1 MQDQASESKR
11 PRPPGVVSK
20 VMSNYLA
27 DYLDGP
33 YGQVRE
39 EVRQALARPEL
50 VPVDPEIDSA
60 AYRERVLE
68 WLELLGREGQAT
80 RGLPT
85 AYGGGG
91 DIGGSI
97 ASFETLAYGDLS
109 LLVKVGVQFGLFGG
123 AILHLGTR
131 IHHDEYLADIASV
144 DLPGCFAMSE
154 SGHGSDV
161 QSVGTTAT
169 YDYETRQ
176 WIINTPSES
185 DRKDWIGNAAAH
197 GRAAVVFAQL
207 ITGEDNH
214 GVHAFVVP
222 IRDDKGRVAE
232 GVRIED
238 VGHKMGLNGVDNGR
252 LYFDSVRIPREKLL
266 DRYGSVTDSG
276 EYSSPIEN
284 PIRRFFTMVGT
295 LVQGR
300 VSIAGAGLSVSKVA
314 LTTAIRH
321 ANLRRQFGPP
331 DGGEEVLLL
340 DYRAHQ
346 RRLLPL
352 LARTYALHFKQTE
365 LVDELDRVFS
375 GEETDDQARRSL
387 ETSAAGVKA
396 FATWHAVDCL
406 QTGREACGGLGYLES
421 SGFASRKADAEIFTT
436 FEGDNTVLL
445 QLVAKSLLTGYREEF
460 GDLNPIGMA
469 GFVAS
474 QAVGRLVERTAVREL
489 WGRIWDEITPDTEED
504 GDLKSREYQLALFA
518 WREQHVLESA
528 ARRLKG
534 GIDDGHDPF
543 EVFNACQDHVLV
555 AARSHIDTRILE
567 AFSKGVERCEDE
579 ESRAMLDRLCDLYA
593 LSVIEQHRGWYQ
605 EHGRISSTRS
615 KAVIRNVN
623 ALCEELSPHAGDLVD
638 ALRVPECVLPEFGPG
653 GLVG

>member
-1 MQDQASESKR
+1 MAMAELTEIKAVDMAVDTVAL
-11 PRPPGVVSK
+11 G
-20 VMSNYLA
+20 

-33 YGQVRE
+33 YGEVRE
-39 EVRQALARPEL
+39 QMRKALGRPEL
-50 VPVDPEIDSA
+50 AAVDPEINSPE
-60 AYRERVLE
+60 YRQRVFE
-68 WLELLGREGQAT
+68 WVRLLGQEGYAT

-85 AYGGGG
+85 EYGGDG
-91 DIGGSI
+91 DIGGSV
-97 ASFETLAYGDLS
+97 ASFETLAFGDLS
-109 LLVKVGVQFGLFGG
+109 LLVKTGVQFGLFGG

-131 IHHDEYLADIASV
+131 VHHDEYLADIASV

-154 SGHGSDV
+154 SAHGSDV

-176 WIINTPSES
+176 WIINTPTES
-185 DRKDWIGNAAAH
+185 DRKDWIGNAALH
-197 GRAAVVFAQL
+197 GRVAVVFAQL
-207 ITGEDNH
+207 INGEQNH

-222 IRDDKGRVAE
+222 IRDRGGRARE

-238 VGHKMGLNGVDNGR
+238 IGYKLGLNGVDNGR
-252 LYFDSVRIPREKLL
+252 LYFDQVRVPRSNLL
-266 DRYGSVTDSG
+266 DRYGSVTESG

-284 PIRRFFTMVGT
+284 PTRRFFTMVGT

-321 ANLRRQFGPP
+321 GELRRQFGPP
-331 DGGEEVLLL
+331 QGGEEVPLL

-352 LARTYALHFKQTE
+352 LAQTYALHFRQEE

-375 GEETDDQARRSL
+375 GEETDEQARRSL

-396 FATWHAVDCL
+396 VATWHAVDCL
-406 QTGREACGGLGYLES
+406 QTGRETCGGLGYLDS
-421 SGFASRKADAEIFTT
+421 SGLAARKADAEIFTT

-460 GDLNPIGMA
+460 GHLNPLGMA
-469 GFVAS
+469 GFIAT
-474 QAVGRLVERTAVREL
+474 QAVNRLVERTAVREL
-489 WGRIWDEITPDTEED
+489 WGRIWDEITPATEED
-504 GDLKSREYQLALFA
+504 GDLNKREYQLALFA
-518 WREQHVLESA
+518 WREQHVLEGA
-528 ARRLKG
+528 VRRLKA
-534 GIDDGHDPF
+534 GIDQGEEPF
-543 EVFNACQDHVLV
+543 DVFNSAQDHVLS
-555 AARSHIDTRILE
+555 AARAHIDTQILE
-567 AFSKGVERCEDE
+567 AFNRGVERCEDE
-579 ESRAMLDRLCDLYA
+579 TSRALLDRLCDLYA
-593 LSVIEQHRGWYQ
+593 LSTIERHRGWYQ

-623 ALCEELSPHAGDLVD
+623 SICEEIRPQAGALVE
-638 ALRVPECVLPEFGPG
+638 ALRVPDCVLPEFGPN
-653 GLVG
+653 GLAG

>member
-1 MQDQASESKR
+1 
-11 PRPPGVVSK
+11 
-20 VMSNYLA
+20 MSDRSDTAETLA
-27 DYLDGP
+27 AIDPDLLGSYLDQP
-33 YGQVRE
+33 YGAVRE
-39 EVRQALARPEL
+39 EVRTALARPEFG
-50 VPVDPEIDSA
+50 PVDPEITSKE
-60 AYRERVLE
+60 YRERVFE
-68 WLELLGREGQAT
+68 WLTLLSDEGQTT
-80 RGLPT
+80 RGLP
-85 AYGGGG
+85 AEHGGGG

-109 LLVKVGVQFGLFGG
+109 LLVKTGVQFGLFGG

-131 IHHDEYLADIASV
+131 IHHDRYLADIASLK
-144 DLPGCFAMSE
+144 LPGCFAMSE

-169 YDYETRQ
+169 YDYESLE
-176 WIINTPSES
+176 WVIHTPTEA
-185 DRKDWIGNAAAH
+185 DRKDWIGNAAVH
-197 GRAAVVFAQL
+197 GQAAVVFAQL
-207 ITGEDNH
+207 ITSDDNH

-222 IRDDKGRVAE
+222 IRNENGQVLE

-238 VGHKMGLNGVDNGR
+238 VGHKLGLNGVDNGR
-252 LYFDSVRIPREKLL
+252 LYFDSVRIPRSNLL

-276 EYSSPIEN
+276 DYSSPIEN
-284 PIRRFFTMVGT
+284 PTRRFFTMVGT

-300 VSIAGAGLSVSKVA
+300 VSVAGAGLSVSKVA

-321 ANLRRQFGPP
+321 GNLRRQFGPP
-331 DGGEEVLLL
+331 DDGEEVPLME
-340 DYRAHQ
+340 YRAHQ

-352 LARTYALHFKQTE
+352 LARSYALHFKQAE
-365 LVDELDRVFS
+365 LVADLDRVFS
-375 GEETDDQARRSL
+375 GAESDEQARRSL

-396 FATWHAVDCL
+396 FATWHAVECL
-406 QTGREACGGLGYLES
+406 QTGRETCGGLGYLTS
-421 SGFASRKADAEIFTT
+421 SGFAQRKADAEIFTT

-445 QLVAKSLLTGYREEF
+445 QLVAKSMLTGYREEF
-460 GDLNPIGMA
+460 GNLNPLGMA
-469 GFVAS
+469 GFVAT
-474 QAVGRLVERTAVREL
+474 QAVSRLVERTAAGEL
-489 WGRIWDEITPDTEED
+489 WGRIWDEITPDSEED
-504 GDLKSREYQLALFA
+504 GDLNDREYQLALFA
-518 WREQHVLESA
+518 WREEHVLESA

-534 GIDDGHDPF
+534 GMDDGGDPF

-567 AFSKGVERCEDE
+567 AFAHGIEQCEDE
-579 ESRAMLDRLCDLYA
+579 TSKSMLNRVCDLHA

-623 ALCEELSPHAGDLVD
+623 SLCDELRPHAGDLVD

-653 GLVG
+653 GLRG